1 MIPSKV
7 GALPPGGRFP
17 VTCYELAVD
26 RHASEGARTTLRN
39 LGVTKAMRATF
50 RRAGFDLLRRHYY
63 SPVPDLDSLPPD
75 IWTREGDLPGVRF
88 DAEAGME
95 FVERELGDPMSEY
108 APPRSRTAD
117 PRDFYLDNG
126 LYESGDAELLYGMV
140 RRFKP
145 PRLIELGSGMSTL
158 VIADARAASD
168 LNHAGHV
175 VYDPFPQERLRTTIE
190 RVARLR
196 PISATDIPL
205 SDFSSLEAGDLLFVD
220 TTHTVKIG
228 SEVNRIILEV
238 LPALAPG
245 VLIHIHDIYL
255 PWEYPR
261 EYLEERNFFWSE
273 QYLLQAFLAFND
285 DFEIL
290 FGAHSLAR
298 KFPDRLTALLP
309 SSAPGRHPS
318 GFWLRRNG

>member
-1 MIPSKV
+1 
-7 GALPPGGRFP
+7 
-17 VTCYELAVD
+17 VD
-26 RHASEGARTTLRN
+26 RHGSEGARTTLRN
-39 LGVTKAMRATF
+39 LGVSNAVRATF

-63 SPVPDLDSLPPD
+63 SPIPDLESLPPET
-75 IWTREGDLPGVRF
+75 WTREADLPGVQF
-88 DAEAGME
+88 DAEAGMD
-95 FVERELGDPMSEY
+95 FVERELAEAMSEY
-108 APPRSRTAD
+108 SPPRDRTPN
-117 PRDFYLDNG
+117 PRDFYLDNS

-140 RRFKP
+140 RRFAP
-145 PRLIELGSGMSTL
+145 PRVIELGSGMSTL
-158 VIADARAASD
+158 VIADARAATD
-168 LNHAGHV
+168 LTEPGGHR
-175 VYDPFPQERLRTTIE
+175 VYDPFPQPRLRPAIE
-190 RVARLR
+190 RIGQLR

-205 SDFSSLEAGDLLFVD
+205 SDFTSLRAGDLLFVD
-220 TTHTVKIG
+220 TTHTVKVG

-290 FGAHSLAR
+290 FGAHALAR
-298 KFPDRLTALLP
+298 KFPDRLTALLQ
-309 SSAPGRHPS
+309 SGALGRHTS
-318 GFWLRRNG
+318 GFWLRRSG